1 MPGRQGGASVPEPHT
16 TQQLGTPDR
25 PLRIVIVGAG
35 PAGLVAADSLL
46 RKPDLTLTIDVLN
59 RFPTPFGLV
68 RDGVA
73 PDHQSIKADR

>member
-1 MPGRQGGASVPEPHT
+1 MPEPHT

-46 RKPDLTLTIDVLN
+46 RKPDLSLTIEVLN
-59 RFPTPFGLV
+59 RFPTPLGLV

-73 PDHQSIKADR
+73 PDHRSIKADR